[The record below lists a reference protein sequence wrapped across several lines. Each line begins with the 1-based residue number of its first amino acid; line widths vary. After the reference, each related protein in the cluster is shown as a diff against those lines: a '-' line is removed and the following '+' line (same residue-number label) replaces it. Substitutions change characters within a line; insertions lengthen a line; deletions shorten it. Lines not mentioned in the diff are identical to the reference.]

1 MCAKVRQKK
10 FSSKLWSEK
19 LLLFLSFDAKPH
31 IISLKIA
38 GTEMK
43 SYLCRRKKIGML
55 VIF

>member
-43 SYLCRRKKIGML
+43 SYLCRRKKIGLL